1 MTCVLVVAKA
11 PVAGV
16 AKTRL
21 SPEIGYRA
29 AARLAAASLVDTLE
43 AVLGT
48 PGTDAVVAMTGSL
61 ADSEYGDEVAR
72 ALGRCMVI
80 SQRGRDFG
88 ARLAN
93 AHADTGALHP
103 GRAVFQIGMDTPQ
116 VSPELLGEAIEAL
129 HGAGVDAVL
138 GPATDGGWWGLGLRS
153 PDRAAVLRAV
163 PMSRPDT
170 GVRTENALRGN
181 GLRVERLRE
190 LSDVDTM
197 ADAVEVAALVPDG
210 RFGREL
216 RGLLVRA

>member
-11 PVAGV
+11 PVAGL

-29 AARLAAASLVDTLE
+29 AARLAAASLVDTVE
-43 AVLGT
+43 AMLGT
-48 PGTDAVVAMTGSL
+48 PGTVAVVAMTGSL
-61 ADSEYGDEVAR
+61 AEAELGDEVAR
-72 ALGRCMVI
+72 VLGRCTVI

-93 AHADTGALHP
+93 AHADTGVLYP

-116 VSPELLGEAIEAL
+116 VSPGLLGEAIDAL
-129 HGAGVDAVL
+129 HTKGIDAVL

-153 PDRAAVLRAV
+153 PERAGVLRAV

-170 GVRTENALRGN
+170 GVRTENALRRG
-181 GLRVERLRE
+181 GLRVARLRE

-197 ADAVEVAALVPDG
+197 ADAIRVAELVPEG